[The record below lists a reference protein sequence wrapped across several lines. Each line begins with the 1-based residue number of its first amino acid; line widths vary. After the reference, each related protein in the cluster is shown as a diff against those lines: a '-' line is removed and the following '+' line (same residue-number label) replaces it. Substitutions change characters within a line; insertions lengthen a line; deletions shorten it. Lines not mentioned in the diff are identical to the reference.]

1 MKYIAVILF
10 CLPSL
15 VWCQEQGIEVFSEK
29 TDTAINFYVRS
40 PFYCHYTVEVRYE
53 VFENMTSSVLLPA
66 SFVIEPLAKRQFILS
81 VKQKPEAR
89 SWKYKF
95 QYRFDQGDLLN
106 TRHDNAYTY
115 LLPYKSSRAHKLVQ
129 GYFGRFS
136 HLNTHALDFEMPEG
150 TEIVAAREGVVTA
163 IKEDSNEGGA
173 SKDFIDKGNHIMI
186 YHTDGT
192 FGSYFHLKKNGA
204 LVEEGQHVKRGEV
217 IGLSGNTGWSSAPHL
232 HFEVLLP
239 STDTKR
245 TVPTQFLLSNGKS
258 EALQEGRTY

>member
-1 MKYIAVILF
+1 MKYITLLLF

-15 VWCQEQGIEVFSEK
+15 LWSQERGIEVFSEK
-29 TDTAINFYVRS
+29 TDTTINFYVRS

-53 VFENMTSSVLLPA
+53 VFENMTSSVSLPA
-66 SFVIEPLAKRQFILS
+66 SFAIEPLAIRQFILS

-95 QYRFDQGDLLN
+95 QYRFDQGNLLSAQ
-106 TRHDNAYTY
+106 HDNAYVY
-115 LLPYKSSRAHKLVQ
+115 LLPYKSVRAHKLVQ
-129 GYFGRFS
+129 GYFGKFS
-136 HLNTHALDFEMPEG
+136 HSDTHALDFEMPEG

-163 IKEDSNEGGA
+163 VKEDSKEGGA
-173 SKDFIDKGNHIMI
+173 SHEFIDKGNYIMI
-186 YHTDGT
+186 YHSDGT
-192 FGSYFHLKKNGA
+192 FGSYYHLKENGV
-204 LVEEGQHVKRGEV
+204 LVKEGQSVKRGEV

-239 STDTKR
+239 STETKR

-258 EALQEGRTY
+258 ETLQEGRSY